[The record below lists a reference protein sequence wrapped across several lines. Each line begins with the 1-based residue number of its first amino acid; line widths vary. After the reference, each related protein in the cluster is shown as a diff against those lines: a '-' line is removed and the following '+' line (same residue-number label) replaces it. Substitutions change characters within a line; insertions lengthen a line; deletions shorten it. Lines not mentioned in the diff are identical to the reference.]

1 MCFRPPTI
9 EGATLTC
16 ASCGAEMPLDA
27 KTCPVCGAVQAAN
40 AAAAP
45 PPAPPGMG
53 TPSAPGAPGTP
64 GAPTAPSAPNATASS
79 PTGAQAAPAEARAIW
94 AAPGAL
100 PDSPRAPQ
108 VGGRIRTPRGLVATA
123 SGAAPEAPTGPGFEE
138 APDISNTGNYFTTG
152 NYNNG

>member
-16 ASCGAEMPLDA
+16 ASCGAEMPLEA

-40 AAAAP
+40 ASAAP

-53 TPSAPGAPGTP
+53 SPAAPDAPGTTAAAPGAP
-64 GAPTAPSAPNATASS
+64 AAQPNAAASE
-79 PTGAQAAPAEARAIW
+79 PQAPW

-100 PDSPRAPQ
+100 PDTPRAPQ
-108 VGGRIRTPRGLVATA
+108 VGGRIRTPRGLVAVA

>member
-16 ASCGAEMPLDA
+16 ASCGAEMPLEA

-40 AAAAP
+40 ASAAP

-53 TPSAPGAPGTP
+53 SPAAPGASGTTAAAS
-64 GAPTAPSAPNATASS
+64 GAPAAPNVAASE
-79 PTGAQAAPAEARAIW
+79 PQAIW

-100 PDSPRAPQ
+100 PDTPRAPQ
-108 VGGRIRTPRGLVATA
+108 IGGRIRTPRGLVAIA
-123 SGAAPEAPTGPGFEE
+123 SGTAPEAPTGPGFEE

>member
-9 EGATLTC
+9 EEATLTC

-53 TPSAPGAPGTP
+53 TPSAPGAP
-64 GAPTAPSAPNATASS
+64 TAPSAPTATASS

-100 PDSPRAPQ
+100 PGSPRAPQ

-123 SGAAPEAPTGPGFEE
+123 SGAAPEVPTGPGFEE